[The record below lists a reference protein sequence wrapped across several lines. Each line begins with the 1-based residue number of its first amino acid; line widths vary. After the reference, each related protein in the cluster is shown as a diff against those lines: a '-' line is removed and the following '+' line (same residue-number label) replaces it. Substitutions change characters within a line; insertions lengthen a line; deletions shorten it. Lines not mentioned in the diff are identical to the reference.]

1 MLLVQIPVIPTTTP
15 STSMLVRD
23 SQINPTMPLSWIL
36 LWELIRHAPRPE
48 VICMSKQWP
57 GKMWSQESH
66 LDTSVINHLCILCW
80 MTRTWPLGLLPG
92 SPLYYTDLYTWLTF
106 QIILNVPKKTDYASN
121 VFVPALFSLP
131 CD

>member
-36 LWELIRHAPRPE
+36 LWELIRHAPRPGSYMYE
-48 VICMSKQWP
+48 QTMIWKDVVSRIP
-57 GKMWSQESH
+57 PRYLSH
-66 LDTSVINHLCILCW
+66 KPFVHPLLNDKN
-80 MTRTWPLGLLPG
+80 MTPCLLPG

-106 QIILNVPKKTDYASN
+106 QIILNAPKKTDYASN
-121 VFVPALFSLP
+121 VFVPALFRLP